1 MPEATL
7 TAARESAA
15 QAAQAAAAWADTAA
29 TGSWG
34 TEEESEREFQNNLFI
49 EMFSLTQEE
58 K

>member
-1 MPEATL
+1 L
-7 TAARESAA
+7 IQAACSTS
-15 QAAQAAAAWADTAA
+15 AQAAAAWVDTAA